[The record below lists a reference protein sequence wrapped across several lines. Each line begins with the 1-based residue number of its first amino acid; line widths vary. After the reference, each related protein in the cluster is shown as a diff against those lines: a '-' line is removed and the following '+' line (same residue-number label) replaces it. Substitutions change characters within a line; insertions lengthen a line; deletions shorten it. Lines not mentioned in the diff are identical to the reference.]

1 MKDTFLQ
8 GHFYSYLESFID
20 LSCIS
25 KARTHYKR
33 NVIIQKKNS
42 CIVSLAGKLFFKACD
57 CFVFLNPEWTVSHES
72 VLMSCTFRSFIY
84 LIVLHHLNVLFISTC
99 FSVTETCFAQSSFLS
114 AFYQIISSSP
124 LIIWQEKTRWCSA
137 QCHKYVSDFIWIT
150 AMECLP
156 LQSMVFF
163 FSCMIIIFYYK

>member
-84 LIVLHHLNVLFISTC
+84 LIVLHHLNVLFISTY

-124 LIIWQEKTRWCSA
+124 LIIWQEKTGDGVLHS
-137 QCHKYVSDFIWIT
+137 VTNMSVISF
-150 AMECLP
+150 E
-156 LQSMVFF
+156 LQPWNVYLCNQW
-163 FSCMIIIFYYK
+163 FSSFLGW